1 MFSIK
6 EVSREQYIC
15 EFWLYYR
22 GKINVQRK
30 VENLI
35 KEYESAIFP
44 FDSKQVLKD
53 CEHLNIKCD
62 SSLLPYKIKRD
73 GLDYLYKAIISYNLN
88 YECVMYKKE
97 ESKYILGRDL
107 YPFNSHIFRNLVMS
121 IIKDYEYKDNEYLKF
136 NFFHKSMTE
145 YLDIFHIGI
154 NETDSDRE
162 NNNNYHK
169 TIGYSGNK
177 CNLSN
182 FPLYKKLLP
191 NLKSIDLFIYS
202 NSMNEKHNINYCGI
216 GLNSSDVEREGDT
229 ICGFDKVKK
238 VIKYFIILLTF
249 FRINGNYSD
258 ELDEKLQELIDKLD
272 LKINFKKVANKFL
285 THRINLDDLR
295 ELAGKFDSILVDT
308 NDYFRLRTS
317 LGNIFIKHFD
327 VLSYLEIKD
336 DKKHII
342 RYKADENGMIYL
354 MREYKYFEAI
364 KPIYL
369 NEIRSRTRE
378 VNNPIGMLPKEILDL
393 IFL

>member
-6 EVSREQYIC
+6 EVNREQYIC

-22 GKINVQRK
+22 GKINIQRK
-30 VENLI
+30 IENI
-35 KEYESAIFP
+35 IEKYKNSISFNKE
-44 FDSKQVLKD
+44 QVLQD
-53 CEHLNIKCD
+53 CKHLNIPYG
-62 SSLLPYKIKRD
+62 SSLIPHNIKH
-73 GLDYLYKAIISYNLN
+73 GWLDDLYENLLAYNLN
-88 YECVMYKKE
+88 YECVKYKIK

-107 YPFNSHIFRNLVMS
+107 YPFSRYIFRNLVIS

-145 YLDIFHIGI
+145 YLNIFHIGI

-162 NNNNYHK
+162 YNDNYHK

-216 GLNSSDVEREGDT
+216 GLNSGDVEREGDT
-229 ICGFDKVKK
+229 ICGFGRMKK

-258 ELDEKLQELIDKLD
+258 ELDEKLQEFMNKLD

-285 THRINLDDLR
+285 THRIKLDDLR
-295 ELAGKFDSILVDT
+295 ELAGKFDSILADKS
-308 NDYFRLRTS
+308 NYLILRPILIKT
-317 LGNIFIKHFD
+317 FIKHFD